1 MVFIATFYNISAISQ
16 SIIMKIEWQILI
28 DNNNLLGFNS
38 YSSYLPEVIIQQKVD
53 FLLSEQTL
61 GTMEFPKMNG

>member
-1 MVFIATFYNISAISQ
+1 MVLIDTFYNISAISQ
-16 SIIMKIEWQILI
+16 PIIMKMEWQILI
-28 DNNNLLGFNS
+28 DNNNLLWFNS
-38 YSSYLPEVIIQQKVD
+38 YSSYIPEVIIQQKVD

>member
-1 MVFIATFYNISAISQ
+1 MVFIATFCNISAISQ
-16 SIIMKIEWQILI
+16 PKNMKMECQILI
-28 DNNNLLGFNS
+28 DNNNLLWFNS
-38 YSSYLPEVIIQQKVD
+38 YSSYIPEVIIQQKVD